1 MPIDET
7 LKNYIQS
14 INQKVDKCE
23 NNNYEVYMITP
34 NFDWL
39 NHMRIPPKEVSITYN
54 DPPSEIVAD
63 SLFIKILIKK
73 IN

>member
-1 MPIDET
+1 
-7 LKNYIQS
+7 
-14 INQKVDKCE
+14 
-23 NNNYEVYMITP
+23 MITP